1 MRFHIGPIY
10 MRPFCSPEGFWVDK
24 FVGVCQM
31 INSEPHAGSILVAS
45 L

>member
-1 MRFHIGPIY
+1 
-10 MRPFCSPEGFWVDK
+10 MRPFCPPEEFWVDT
-24 FVGVCQM
+24 FVGICQM